1 MFQNLDRVEQ
11 VREWY
16 RRCSQSGN
24 EIERDREAIIQMVS
38 NGRRGE
44 FKIFIFDLVE
54 HRMKF
59 EDEFEQITST
69 RGEIKK
75 EKFR

>member
-1 MFQNLDRVEQ
+1 MA
-11 VREWY
+11 
-16 RRCSQSGN
+16 C
-24 EIERDREAIIQMVS
+24 

-44 FKIFIFDLVE
+44 FAIFISDLVE

-69 RGEIKK
+69 RGEINK

>member
-1 MFQNLDRVEQ
+1 MA
-11 VREWY
+11 
-16 RRCSQSGN
+16 C
-24 EIERDREAIIQMVS
+24 
-38 NGRRGE
+38 NGRERGE
-44 FKIFIFDLVE
+44 FAIFIFDLVE

-69 RGEIKK
+69 RGEINK